1 MFTFDDYFVNLQM
14 ISKALHT
21 GWSRE
26 RLCTDSGKVQRRPL
40 NPWRLLVGSMGE
52 HQWDEVQHQVSQ
64 TLTQSENPQNETNN
78 LCLPRDRDQDGWSNG
93 HCAKDRTGGWW
104 YNHCTHAHPTGLSS
118 ATKKNGGKYVTY
130 RYGGERGDGFDSWSE
145 AEYLLV
151 PN

>member
-1 MFTFDDYFVNLQM
+1 M

-26 RLCTDSGKVQRRPL
+26 RLCLDSGKVQRRPL
-40 NPWRLLVGSMGE
+40 NPWRLLACRPQPQ

-78 LCLPRDRDQDGWSNG
+78 MCLPRDRDQDRASIT
-93 HCAKDRTGGWW
+93 HCAKSHTGGFW
-104 YNHCTHAHPTGLSS
+104 YKSCTEAHPTGLSS
-118 ATKKNGGKYVTY
+118 ATKNNGGEYVTY
-130 RYGGERGDGFDSWSE
+130 HHGGERGNSFDSWSG